1 MRRTIH
7 DLVPRPQQS
16 TTVRLAFICPTP
28 LPSAARPQRA
38 FIQGF
43 ERASP
48 REGVSGPHPLGG
60 CDVGEAVASRQ
71 YRFCARVGRTPGP
84 HGAACDRARRTYG
97 VTHVWTCIG
106 SRQAL
111 PMSHSWGFGGL
122 VGRER
127 ESAVLQEALGGH
139 RLVSVTG
146 AAGWARAGWPR
157 AFWNRCGTAHGMAG
171 GRPGLLAGQRG
182 SRARC
187 PGDRG
192 RPGAVTAAA
201 GRGSGAH
208 ERPGE
213 QGSGSPDPAVPRRRG
228 PGPRAVH
235 GAGAAPA
242 HGAAGH
248 ARAGDVTAG
257 PRSGGGARPA
267 AVAADHR
274 DARRSQ
280 WSCSRGGTVPRTSAS
295 AWVVAGILAPGRG
308 RRRFC
313 EDGVRE
319 PTGDDESP
327 VASPRSGHVIACDPA
342 GSGRRPVCA
351 ASQMCRCGRP
361 WSSQARSHWR
371 VSAG

>member
-7 DLVPRPQQS
+7 DLAPRPQQS
-16 TTVRLAFICPTP
+16 TAVGLVFICPTP

-48 REGVSGPHPLGG
+48 RVGVSGPHPLGG
-60 CDVGEAVASRQ
+60 CDVGEAMATRQ

-97 VTHVWTCIG
+97 VTQVWTCIG

-111 PMSHSWGFGGL
+111 PMSHSWGFGGR

-127 ESAVLQEALGGH
+127 ESAVLQETLGGH

-146 AAGWARAGWPR
+146 AAGWARAGWPW

-182 SRARC
+182 SGQRGGRARC

-192 RPGAVTAAA
+192 RPGLLSRLRP
-201 GRGSGAH
+201 GRGAAH
-208 ERPGE
+208 TNDRVK
-213 QGSGSPDPAVPRRRG
+213 QRFGSPDPAVPRRRG

-257 PRSGGGARPA
+257 PRSGRGARPA

-295 AWVVAGILAPGRG
+295 AWVVAGIPAPGRG
-308 RRRFC
+308 RRRF
-313 EDGVRE
+313 
-319 PTGDDESP
+319 
-327 VASPRSGHVIACDPA
+327 
-342 GSGRRPVCA
+342 
-351 ASQMCRCGRP
+351 
-361 WSSQARSHWR
+361 
-371 VSAG
+371 